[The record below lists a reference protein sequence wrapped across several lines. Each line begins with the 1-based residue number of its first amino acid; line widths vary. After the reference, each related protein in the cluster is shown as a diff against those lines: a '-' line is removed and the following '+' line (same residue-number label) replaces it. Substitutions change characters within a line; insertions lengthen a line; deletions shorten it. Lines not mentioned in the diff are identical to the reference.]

1 MSDPQPPPERPES
14 TQRSRYWDGLS
25 ASPDHVPP
33 PPGVP
38 RHAQRNQVAK
48 RQTRRS
54 IDVLRIV
61 AVLLV
66 ILLVAYISASDGID
80 YIHGLGKACLV
91 VHDGWHFHIQCGG
104 SVSPP
109 KP

>member
-1 MSDPQPPPERPES
+1 MSES
-14 TQRSRYWDGLS
+14 TQGSPGDGLS
-25 ASPDHVPP
+25 ASPDYVPP

-38 RHAQRNQVAK
+38 RHAQRTHSPPASDSQVA
-48 RQTRRS
+48 RPRSRRS
-54 IDVLRIV
+54 IDVFHIV

-66 ILLVAYISASDGID
+66 ILLIAYISASDGVD
-80 YIHGLGKACLV
+80 YIHGLGKACLI

-104 SVSPP
+104 AVSPP

>member
-1 MSDPQPPPERPES
+1 MNES
-14 TQRSRYWDGLS
+14 TQGSPGDGLA
-25 ASPDHVPP
+25 ASPDFVPP

-38 RHAQRNQVAK
+38 RHAQRKRSSPRSDEQVSG
-48 RQTRRS
+48 RRSRRS
-54 IDVLRIV
+54 IDVLHIV

-66 ILLVAYISASDGID
+66 ILLIAYISASDCID
-80 YIHGLGKACLV
+80 YIHGFGKACLV
-91 VHDGWHFHIQCGG
+91 VHDGWHFHMQCGG